1 MHENAWFPALSS
13 DRKVRREA
21 WKVWDAHLRKSLPS
35 INFFKWLFFCFG
47 NCQLLMTFMD
57 LNKPGWYIYEL
68 CGGNIAVIIWSKNT
82 KMYFSI
88 CTDYHIMSK
97 YLNILCPN
105 IYHYVFAKIIP
116 LCPNKYYSAQSKC
129 SNGEDDK
136 C

>member
-1 MHENAWFPALSS
+1 MAS
-13 DRKVRREA
+13 
-21 WKVWDAHLRKSLPS
+21 
-35 INFFKWLFFCFG
+35 FCFG

-68 CGGNIAVIIWSKNT
+68 CGGNIAVIIWSKKHKNVLQ
-82 KMYFSI
+82 
-88 CTDYHIMSK
+88 
-97 YLNILCPN
+97 YLHRLSYYVKIFEHAIILCPN
-105 IYHYVFAKIIP
+105 KYHCVFAQIIL